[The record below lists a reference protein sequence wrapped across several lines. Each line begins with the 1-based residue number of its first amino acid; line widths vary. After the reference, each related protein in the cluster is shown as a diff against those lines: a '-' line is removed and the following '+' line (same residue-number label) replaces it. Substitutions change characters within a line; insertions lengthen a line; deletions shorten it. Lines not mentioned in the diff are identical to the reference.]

1 MLSATTAQK
10 SKLLGFLLSN
20 LQLNDKKLTFSVN
33 YPYNELVQLNR
44 RPPVGGKNKV
54 WCQIASVFQTVNAT
68 NVDVYKLEALAQQF
82 NLAGDLLQA

>member
-1 MLSATTAQK
+1 MFCSK
-10 SKLLGFLLSN
+10 SVLNGFLLSN

-33 YPYNELVQLNR
+33 YPYNELTQLNR
-44 RPPVGGKNKV
+44 KAPEGAKNAV
-54 WCQIASVFQTVNAT
+54 WCQIASIFQTVNAT